1 MTTDL
6 ETLELP
12 DCLERLPDGS
22 VRIKGH
28 RVSLYD
34 MLDHLFSD
42 RAEEDLQSLYPTV
55 PYSKL
60 SAALSFCKRNQV
72 PLRGYY
78 AEQTRLADEAR
89 REQKYTGP
97 TRQEWMLRM
106 EQLRLLA
113 TSTCFP
119 ISI

>member
-1 MTTDL
+1 MDL

-34 MLDHLFSD
+34 MLDHLFSYQG
-42 RAEEDLQSLYPTV
+42 EEDLQSLFPTV

-60 SAALSFCKRNQV
+60 TAVRAFCMRNHL
-72 PLRGYY
+72 PLREYH

-89 REQKYTGP
+89 RDQNYTGP
-97 TRQEWMLRM
+97 TRQELVLRM
-106 EQLRLLA
+106 EQLRSQTA
-113 TSTCFP
+113 K
-119 ISI
+119 